1 MKGDALTD
9 WIPYDP
15 ETGNI
20 PMRTGDY
27 DILVVSKISIEQSRV
42 AEADAV
48 RAFYGRYCGIFGFW
62 SRVETVLDNGMK
74 QVRMERYENVR
85 YWRGRFLKP
94 RVTIAECPTQMPL
107 LFRRPVTART

>member
-27 DILVVSKISIEQSRV
+27 DILVVSKINIDP
-42 AEADAV
+42 DAV
-48 RAFYGRYCGIFGFW
+48 RAFYGKYCGILGFW
-62 SRVETVLDNGMK
+62 SRIETTLDDGMK